1 MLLINATFATP
12 VTAGQITTLTVHYN
26 LPDATPQ
33 GSGYALSELQFFSK
47 YQYVI
52 QNATVTF
59 HLPDG
64 ATITSPVASA
74 LGSASTLTRSTYQDS
89 LTVAAETLSYVDSF
103 APQDRIV
110 LAYTYNPVWVS
121 ISATFY
127 AALAGA
133 LCVVGW
139 VVYRWRWPKQTYRP
153 LSRPTVRK
161 GAVTTETPVYE
172 TVKGAQITPEI
183 IHEFIGAYEDKKH
196 LTSELHALD
205 MKGLRNKIPRRQ
217 YKAQRA
223 ALEIRIHE
231 VMHKIEQN
239 KALFRGAA
247 GMYPDLVKQLE
258 VAEADLTYAQD
269 ALSTLEVRQSN
280 GEISLETYKKAII
293 DAQKTRDKAE
303 LVINGILSRLREKI
317 R

>member
-1 MLLINATFATP
+1 MFSFVQL
-12 VTAGQITTLTVHYN
+12 TLK
-26 LPDATPQ
+26 
-33 GSGYALSELQFFSK
+33 F
-47 YQYVI
+47 
-52 QNATVTF
+52 
-59 HLPDG
+59 G
-64 ATITSPVASA
+64 A
-74 LGSASTLTRSTYQDS
+74 
-89 LTVAAETLSYVDSF
+89 
-103 APQDRIV
+103 
-110 LAYTYNPVWVS
+110 
-121 ISATFY
+121 
-127 AALAGA
+127 
-133 LCVVGW
+133 
-139 VVYRWRWPKQTYRP
+139 VVYRWRWPKQTFRP
-153 LSRPTVRK
+153 LSKPTIRR
-161 GAVTTETPVYE
+161 GAVITETPVYE

-183 IHEFIGAYEDKKH
+183 IHAFIGAYEDKKH

-223 ALEIRIHE
+223 ALEARIE
-231 VMHKIEQN
+231 EIMHTIEQN

-269 ALSTLEVRQSN
+269 TLSTLEVRQGN
-280 GEISLETYKKAII
+280 GEISLETYKKSII